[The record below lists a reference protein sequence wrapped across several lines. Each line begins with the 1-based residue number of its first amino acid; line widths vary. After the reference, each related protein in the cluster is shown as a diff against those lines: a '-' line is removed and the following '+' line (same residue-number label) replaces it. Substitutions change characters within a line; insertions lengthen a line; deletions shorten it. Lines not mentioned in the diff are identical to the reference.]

1 MKNRDLFSSLF
12 WLAMGAGICY
22 GGYDLELGSLH
33 DPGSGFM
40 FFWVGAIMIGLSLF
54 IFIRAIRERGK
65 AEETKILWSQVKWKK
80 NIYIL
85 AALILYA
92 YAFSSLGFI
101 LSTVLLLIFLFKA
114 VEPQRWSVAI
124 LGAFLTTLTSY
135 AVFHLWLGTQ
145 LPKGFLG
152 IG

>member
-1 MKNRDLFSSLF
+1 VKNKDLFSSLF

-22 GGYDLELGSLH
+22 GGYDLELGTLH

-40 FFWVGAIMIGLSLF
+40 FFWVGAIMIGLSLVT
-54 IFIRAIRERGK
+54 FIRAIRERRK
-65 AEETKILWSQVKWKK
+65 AEETKILWSQVHWKK
-80 NIYIL
+80 TICVL
-85 AALILYA
+85 ASLFLYA
-92 YAFSSLGFI
+92 YAFSPLGFI

-124 LGAFLTTLTSY
+124 LGAVLSTLTSY

>member
-1 MKNRDLFSSLF
+1 MKNKDLLSSFF

-22 GGYDLELGSLH
+22 GGYDLELGTLH
-33 DPGSGFM
+33 DPGSGFL
-40 FFWVGAIMIGLSLF
+40 FFWVGAIMFGLSLF
-54 IFIRAIRERGK
+54 IFIRAIRGRGK
-65 AEETKILWSQVKWKK
+65 AEETMILWSQVQWKK
-80 NIYIL
+80 IIYVL
-85 AALILYA
+85 AALFLYA
-92 YAFSSLGFI
+92 YAFSPLGFI

-124 LGAFLTTLTSY
+124 LGAFLSTLTSY